1 VKVTVVRPPT
11 IPYCAIPASYTI
23 PEPGPFPP
31 NPLETMNGSHIK
43 QAAIQKAKQ
52 VANASNGN
60 ANKKRKK
67 DLKPIIT
74 TEGQQD
80 AESAST
86 MALNQA
92 SAG

>member
-1 VKVTVVRPPT
+1 
-11 IPYCAIPASYTI
+11 
-23 PEPGPFPP
+23 
-31 NPLETMNGSHIK
+31 MNGTQIT

-74 TEGQQD
+74 TDESQD
-80 AESAST
+80 AEGVSNMSSN
-86 MALNQA
+86 NQA
-92 SAG
+92 TAGCVTPLCADFDPSPIQTQ

>member
-1 VKVTVVRPPT
+1 
-11 IPYCAIPASYTI
+11 
-23 PEPGPFPP
+23 
-31 NPLETMNGSHIK
+31 MNGSHIK

-67 DLKPIIT
+67 ELKPIIT
-74 TEGQQD
+74 TEGQQQQD
-80 AESAST
+80 AESASN
-86 MALNQA
+86 MASSNQA

>member
-1 VKVTVVRPPT
+1 
-11 IPYCAIPASYTI
+11 
-23 PEPGPFPP
+23 
-31 NPLETMNGSHIK
+31 MNGSHIK

-67 DLKPIIT
+67 ELKPIIT
-74 TEGQQD
+74 NEGQQQQD
-80 AESAST
+80 AESAPN
-86 MALNQA
+86 MASSNQA

>member
-1 VKVTVVRPPT
+1 
-11 IPYCAIPASYTI
+11 
-23 PEPGPFPP
+23 
-31 NPLETMNGSHIK
+31 MNGSHIK

-67 DLKPIIT
+67 ELKPIIT
-74 TEGQQD
+74 NEGQQQQD
-80 AESAST
+80 AESASN
-86 MALNQA
+86 MASSNQA